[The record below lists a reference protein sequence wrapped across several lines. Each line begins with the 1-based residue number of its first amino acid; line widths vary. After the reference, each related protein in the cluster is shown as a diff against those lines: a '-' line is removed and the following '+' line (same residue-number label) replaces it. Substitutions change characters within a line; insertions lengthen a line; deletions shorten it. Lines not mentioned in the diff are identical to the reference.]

1 MTSTLAPSTVG
12 FFPTLPTTDDIPEE
26 VDETVAPVSTTL
38 STSTTTTV
46 SPRLGLFK
54 TAGRKRFNF
63 RPRLQVQRE
72 ENNEV
77 GEAEKEKPRFRA
89 VKVPRRNRFRP
100 KESAIRRAST
110 TTTTTTTAAPTTIA
124 AATTVEFI
132 AQTTLRPEFTF
143 FGSDSSPTPST
154 VLRTQPEVFQE
165 APRRLPAQQEVPR
178 SSGAD
183 NLRKLVPLSEPAPAV
198 FQPNS
203 LFNSFVPVRQPSVFT
218 QNINLGTPS
227 APQPAIRVQPQPA
240 RVAPQPQPARVA
252 PRPQPSVRVAP
263 QPQPARVAP
272 QPPVRAQPQPVLR
285 VQPQP
290 VRKQPPAVRQSP
302 AQPAAAPVRQ
312 NSLFPVFELPDFFR
326 IPFVAFR
333 SSEPSSSAQQS
344 SAAPQS
350 SGGALFN
357 SIGQPY
363 QLRSNTK
370 N

>member
-63 RPRLQVQRE
+63 RPRLQVQ
-72 ENNEV
+72 NNEV

-110 TTTTTTTAAPTTIA
+110 TTTTTTTAAPTTTA

-240 RVAPQPQPARVA
+240 RVAPRPQPA
-252 PRPQPSVRVAP
+252 VRVA
-263 QPQPARVAP
+263 PQPARVAP

-357 SIGQPY
+357 SIGQPN